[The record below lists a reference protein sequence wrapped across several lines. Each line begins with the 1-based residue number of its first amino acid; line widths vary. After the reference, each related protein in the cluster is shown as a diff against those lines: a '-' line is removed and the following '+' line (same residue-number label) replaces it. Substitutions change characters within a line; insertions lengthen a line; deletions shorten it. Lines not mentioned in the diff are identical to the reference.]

1 MEKFA
6 FPKSAR
12 LPYDY
17 RLRIPF
23 VVGSLAI
30 LLCSFPALASAATRS
45 DSACF
50 DPAYENVH
58 PECTVEE
65 RRMMHARFGLPPFER
80 LRQERRADGDIIVG
94 YDWYKDGG
102 GTALIFLRDQNGQP
116 WVEARLRVRP
126 HNSTRRK
133 VIVRRAKIDQAIW
146 AAIVQKGHSL
156 DFASASDR
164 ICTAG
169 AVFMIEMIDDA
180 GGVRTI
186 RHDPCY
192 IDEAIRYF
200 NELSDVAIAALP
212 ACTQSRSNE
221 EERSEELLHRCL
233 SSSRVTTRLPG

>member
-1 MEKFA
+1 MDKFVS
-6 FPKSAR
+6 PERVR
-12 LPYDY
+12 LPGSY
-17 RLRIPF
+17 RLRSRF
-23 VVGSLAI
+23 VTGSLAI
-30 LLCSFPALASAATRS
+30 LLCSFPALTSAEPRS
-45 DSACF
+45 DPACF
-50 DPAYENVH
+50 DPVYENVH

-80 LRQERRADGDIIVG
+80 LRQQRRADGDIIVG

-116 WVEARLRVRP
+116 WVEARLRGRP
-126 HNSTRRK
+126 RNSTRRK
-133 VIVRRAKIDQAIW
+133 VIVRRARIDQAIW

-156 DFASASDR
+156 DFAYASDQ

-169 AVFMIEMIDDA
+169 AVFMIETMDDA

-200 NELSDVAIAALP
+200 DELSDVALAALP
-212 ACTQSRSNE
+212 ACAWSRSNE

-233 SSSRVTTRLPG
+233 SPSM